1 MGLVIDSHCHIF
13 PGDFSERRSELL
25 ARDATFAELFSSGR
39 AKLGTAETL
48 VEAMD
53 RHGIDRAVAMGVGW
67 NDIALAREA
76 NDYLMEAAAA
86 YPGRLSGLCS
96 VNPGWGRAALDE
108 MERCAR
114 GGLIGIGELHPD
126 TQGFAL
132 EDQDTLAPLM
142 DLALRLRWPVLVHC
156 SEPAGHDYPGKGS
169 TTPGKVYRFIA
180 NFPEARIICA
190 HWGGG
195 LPFYNLMPEVPAVLE
210 NVFFDTAATPFL
222 YRPAVYRTG
231 ASLAGA
237 DKVLF
242 ATDFPLIGYPRALG
256 QVEESGLQPGDR
268 EAILGGNAARIFGL

>member
-1 MGLVIDSHCHIF
+1 M
-13 PGDFSERRSELL
+13 L
-25 ARDATFAELFSSGR
+25 ARDATFAELFSRGR
-39 AKLGTAETL
+39 AALATAETL

-53 RHGIDRAVAMGVGW
+53 RHGVDRAVAMGVGW

-86 YPGRLSGLCS
+86 FPGRVSGLCS
-96 VNPGWGRAALDE
+96 VNPCWGDAGLDE
-108 MERCAR
+108 IERCAK

-132 EDQDTLAPLM
+132 DDQDAMAPLM
-142 DLALRLRWPVLVHC
+142 DSASRLGWPVLVHC
-156 SEPAGHDYPGKGS
+156 SEPAGHDYPGKGL

-180 NFPEARIICA
+180 NFPDSRIICA

-195 LPFYNLMPEVPAVLE
+195 LPFYALMPEVPEVLE

-222 YRPAVYRTG
+222 YQPEVYPTG
-231 ASLAGA
+231 ASLAGP

-242 ATDFPLIGYPRALG
+242 ATDFPLIGYRRALG
-256 QVEESGLQPGDR
+256 QVDESGLLPGDR
-268 EAILGGNAARIFGL
+268 EAILGGNAARLFGL